1 MYASK
6 FCSAYKNRILLIL
19 NSMFWLT
26 SGLSIAHDNDQT
38 FMDIVNEGKLVQVSR
53 ASIITVSKDT
63 ISLSNNTTIPS
74 DATIFATGWHP
85 GINSLFDLSLAAEL
99 GLPVP
104 VSQRCKE
111 SSQYWNIL
119 NAAADKKVLDLYPL
133 LRNPPKS
140 VKIREQ
146 PLTPL
151 IMFRNMIPTS
161 LAARQDRS
169 IAFLGNLYN
178 SQNTTLAE
186 VSALWSVAYLE
197 GLMPD
202 NELLGNKMRMD
213 QDIALTNAFMLR
225 RYPGRKNE
233 PIAMMEV
240 KDWTDLMLRELGL
253 RTDRKTVVLE
263 RASEGRS
270 WLGFGLKALLKEWF
284 EPCVPADYKGIVQEF
299 LLLVEKVGAMK
310 EKV

>member
-1 MYASK
+1 
-6 FCSAYKNRILLIL
+6 
-19 NSMFWLT
+19 
-26 SGLSIAHDNDQT
+26 
-38 FMDIVNEGKLVQVSR
+38 MDVVNEGKLVHVFR
-53 ASIITVSKDT
+53 ASILTMNEDT
-63 ISLSNNTTIPS
+63 ISLSNKTTIAS

-85 GINSLFDLSLAAEL
+85 GINSLFGVSLAAEL

-104 VSQRCKE
+104 VCQRPKE
-111 SSQYWNIL
+111 SAQYWSIL
-119 NAAADKKVLDLYPL
+119 NAAADQKVLDMYPL
-133 LRNPPKS
+133 LASPPKE
-140 VKIREQ
+140 VKVREQ

-151 IMFRNMIPTS
+151 TMFRNIIPPS

-202 NELLGNKMRMD
+202 NELLGNKMKMD

-253 RTDRKTVVLE
+253 RTDRKRVVME
-263 RASEGRS
+263 KSGEYKRSS
-270 WLGFGLKALLKEWF
+270 WLGFELKVLRKDWF

-299 LLLVEKVGAMK
+299 LARVGGEKVAKGW
-310 EKV
+310 